1 MKALAALKFVLVGLL
16 ALMPLT
22 AVAQEENKADHDAL
36 RNIRKVAESAINRN
50 DLDIIR
56 PYLAPEF
63 SIVTFTDREFTD
75 FEAFKAQWEKT
86 RRKMLGERGSF
97 KVDLDPVLSL
107 IKGDIAL
114 CRGNAKNTLVD
125 DSGNVFE
132 FTSHWTAT
140 CQKVGDKWLIARA
153 HNSLDPFHNPML
165 EHAVRSLLLKAVAVA
180 ALIGLLLGAALVW
193 LRCRRKGGGTAGQGG
208 GTAGKGGGTASR
220 GGGTASRD

>member
-1 MKALAALKFVLVGLL
+1 MNAFAALKFLLVGLL

-36 RNIRKVAESAINRN
+36 RKIRRIAEDAINRN
-50 DLDIIR
+50 DLDTFR

-75 FEAFKAQWEKT
+75 FDAFKAQWGKT

-97 KVDLDPVLSL
+97 KVDLDPELSL

-125 DSGNVFE
+125 DSGKVFE

-140 CQKVGDKWLIARA
+140 CQKVGDKWLVARA
-153 HNSLDPFHNPML
+153 HNSLDPFHNPIL
-165 EHAVRSLLLKAVAVA
+165 EHAVRGLLLKSVGA
-180 ALIGLLLGAALVW
+180 ATLISLLLGASLVW
-193 LRCRRKGGGTAGQGG
+193 LGYRRKAGTP
-208 GTAGKGGGTASR
+208 T
-220 GGGTASRD
+220 